1 MPITIGAGLLLSF
14 MYIGRFVEIVLN
26 PLGSVK
32 ENTNTMASA
41 SSLHTLNQLP
51 IINKI
56 KINIIQ

>member
-41 SSLHTLNQLP
+41 SSLHTLS
-51 IINKI
+51 ISEVFKI
-56 KINIIQ
+56 KINIIE

>member
-1 MPITIGAGLLLSF
+1 VPITIGAGLLLSF

-51 IINKI
+51 TCLK
-56 KINIIQ
+56 